1 MSNGDFKKEMAER
14 YQKSSEERVEKLDV
28 QKANALLG
36 KYAANKEKKKLKFLK
51 SLISKYDSFFP
62 MGSIIN
68 QPILFLEHFS
78 RETIEA
84 VLNDLGYDLL
94 YFRYSS
100 NLGSIKEIFIF
111 GSICS
116 EIVVFG
122 KKSPN
127 ILNLTFA
134 ENL

>member
-1 MSNGDFKKEMAER
+1 MFK
-14 YQKSSEERVEKLDV
+14 
-28 QKANALLG
+28 
-36 KYAANKEKKKLKFLK
+36 KKKLKFLK
-51 SLISKYDSFFP
+51 SLISKYDSFFT